1 MPRIL
6 PAALALVA
14 LAAPL
19 ALPTPSPA
27 APVSYEYDGF
37 RLNQLSGSYA
47 GGLRPRP
54 GLTATLT
61 LDDAVTGPLV
71 DRTVFFRQED
81 PFISGGSAATGG
93 TCPTDPG
100 PGVCPTA
107 ARTAVA
113 TYPAGLV
120 SLDIDFSD
128 GGGHWPLDA
137 DEWDVELEFDAA
149 GDIAAWDI
157 YAANVAY
164 LSFITSER
172 GDESGELRRGPFHFR
187 FSTDK
192 PGGWPGRELGAGGG
206 GGDMPPI
213 PLPAGLPLI
222 GGALAALALLR
233 RAGTP
238 GRARRAR

>member
-1 MPRIL
+1 MSRPL
-6 PAALALVA
+6 GAALAA
-14 LAAPL
+14 LLLCAA
-19 ALPTPSPA
+19 AAHA
-27 APVSYEYDGF
+27 APVTYEYNGK
-37 RLNQLSGSYA
+37 RLNELAGSYA

-113 TYPAGLV
+113 TYPAAFL
-120 SLDIDFSD
+120 SLDIGFSD

-137 DEWDVELEFDAA
+137 DEYDVELEFDAA

-172 GDESGELRRGPFHFR
+172 GDESGELRRGPFYFR
-187 FSTDK
+187 FLNDD
-192 PGGWPGRELGAGGG
+192 PGGWPGRALGTGGSG

-213 PLPAGLPLI
+213 PLPAGLSLALA
-222 GGALAALALLR
+222 GLGALGWIGR
-233 RAGTP
+233 R
-238 GRARRAR
+238 RARR